1 MPEVALNTKKTSP
14 MRQKVNEAET
24 IPLGDVSFG
33 QKSVSLFKIGKG
45 FKLTD
50 EVKNYVSINVLGS
63 NLS

>member
-1 MPEVALNTKKTSP
+1 MFIIGKTTPEKEVDGIETVEPAYGIPS
-14 MRQKVNEAET
+14 RWIRAET

-50 EVKNYVSINVLGS
+50 EVCS
-63 NLS
+63 